1 MSPMS
6 LSVCLITADP
16 PKRVAA
22 IVEPLRPFTDEL
34 IIAADSRVDE
44 ETLAGYGSLADKLF
58 RIEFLQSERH
68 LAWLYAQCD
77 GHWILG
83 LDGDEV
89 PSQAFLRR
97 LPDMLAS
104 RRARQFWIPVAWLFP
119 DAEHVLASMPWSQGF
134 INRLVLNDSSLRVR
148 GLQHLH
154 AEPVKPCEYIEE
166 PFYHL
171 ELLITD
177 EERRRDKA
185 VRYESSRPHLLA
197 PGGGRI
203 NEAFYLPELHNS
215 LEFRPVA
222 REDRK
227 SIVRALD
234 PPSAPVRNRSS
245 ARTSQM
251 SVESVPFVSLEEMDR
266 VWEGRTVPTDAY
278 RASIEPRGPAL
289 SLLPSE
295 QRHVLFRVCNE
306 GSERWPANLDE
317 RPQIRLSY
325 RWLNPDGSIHTPE
338 GPRSAFPR
346 VVVPGERIL
355 APLHVDAPA
364 MAGDYVLEVDVVHE
378 HARWFDC
385 ACRVSVRV
393 EHPQGLPATG
403 ARLGET
409 APPRLRRWRAVRIPP
424 TIHRV
429 WLGEEPMPHEH
440 ERFGQTFAA
449 HHPDWEMRL
458 WTDADLPALGIG
470 AAERRRSRTHSEL
483 SNLVRYEVLHRY
495 GGVYVDTDV
504 ECLRPLRPL
513 LRGIDSFAA
522 LEVPGRIGN
531 AILGSVVGHSVFARA
546 ARLARQTIGTGPH
559 SREAN
564 GPHFL
569 SLIVEQEPN
578 VAIFAATLFYPYL
591 WDELERRHE
600 TFPDAYA
607 VHHWTLSWLDSQAPR

>member
-1 MSPMS
+1 MS

-251 SVESVPFVSLEEMDR
+251 SVEE
-266 VWEGRTVPTDAY
+266 
-278 RASIEPRGPAL
+278 
-289 SLLPSE
+289 
-295 QRHVLFRVCNE
+295 
-306 GSERWPANLDE
+306 
-317 RPQIRLSY
+317 
-325 RWLNPDGSIHTPE
+325 
-338 GPRSAFPR
+338 
-346 VVVPGERIL
+346 
-355 APLHVDAPA
+355 
-364 MAGDYVLEVDVVHE
+364 
-378 HARWFDC
+378 
-385 ACRVSVRV
+385 
-393 EHPQGLPATG
+393 
-403 ARLGET
+403 
-409 APPRLRRWRAVRIPP
+409 RAVRLAGGDGPRLGGA
-424 TIHRV
+424 HRPNGR
-429 WLGEEPMPHEH
+429 LPGEH
-440 ERFGQTFAA
+440 
-449 HHPDWEMRL
+449 
-458 WTDADLPALGIG
+458 
-470 AAERRRSRTHSEL
+470 
-483 SNLVRYEVLHRY
+483 
-495 GGVYVDTDV
+495 
-504 ECLRPLRPL
+504 
-513 LRGIDSFAA
+513 
-522 LEVPGRIGN
+522 
-531 AILGSVVGHSVFARA
+531 RA
-546 ARLARQTIGTGPH
+546 ARTG
-559 SREAN
+559 A
-564 GPHFL
+564 
-569 SLIVEQEPN
+569 V
-578 VAIFAATLFYPYL
+578 VAAL
-591 WDELERRHE
+591 
-600 TFPDAYA
+600 
-607 VHHWTLSWLDSQAPR
+607 